1 MDTFF
6 RLYRDLLLN
15 MDLSVAQPHACQI
28 LHFIDPVP
36 KSMETGLVLY
46 AYGSLQAYW
55 CIFMEMMKKN
65 QDRV

>member
-6 RLYRDLLLN
+6 RLYKDLLLN
-15 MDLSVAQPHACQI
+15 MDLSFAQPHACQI
-28 LHFIDPVP
+28 LHFIGSVS

-46 AYGSLQAYW
+46 AYRILQAYW
-55 CIFMEMMKKN
+55 CVFTEMMKKN